1 MTKQNYFDAKKM
13 GKTRLNVLS
22 WEIEN
27 DMYNSIHVA
36 GRAMGTA
43 CGILVRALDPIL
55 AQCLHP
61 SIRCLYG
68 VHTLVVTNLSCP
80 TQYHKSGNSWSL
92 LDFNMCR

>member
-1 MTKQNYFDAKKM
+1 MTEQNYFDAKEM
-13 GKTRLNVLS
+13 GKTRLNILS

-27 DMYNSIHVA
+27 EMYNSIHVA

-68 VHTLVVTNLSCP
+68 VHTLIVTICHVPLNTTKVVTLGPC
-80 TQYHKSGNSWSL
+80 
-92 LDFNMCR
+92 